1 MQSKGKFGRKY
12 GRKCNSN
19 QWWNNNIYQCERSK
33 SHLCEKD
40 YVLNPT
46 TCNCKYYGCFSDYL

>member
-33 SHLCEKD
+33 SHVCEKD

-46 TCNCKYYGCFSDYL
+46 TCNCEYYG